1 MTEQLNEIS
10 STVEQSTMSTDQSD
24 IQTEPKNL
32 NLLSITQS
40 NENTKHAAG
49 NENAPIG
56 GTELGQLGFPKTEIM
71 ASGADSRSAG
81 RIDNVAAGPADKAPD
96 RAQRIKDAAAE
107 MKAGGN
113 IKALDLLEESAKKG
127 KEEFK
132 KMFDDLNKEAERI
145 GSKYSLKCDFGVNEK
160 GQQAVEVW
168 LSHPRQ
174 VGWGQE
180 ITFPSKKK

>member
-1 MTEQLNEIS
+1 MSEQLNEVS
-10 STVEQSTMSTDQSD
+10 SKVEQSAVSTNHSET
-24 IQTEPKNL
+24 QTEPQNL
-32 NLLSITQS
+32 NLLSLTQS
-40 NENTKHAAG
+40 NESMKHIAADQ
-49 NENAPIG
+49 NVPKG
-56 GTELGQLGFPKTEIM
+56 GTELGQFGFPKTEIM
-71 ASGADSRSAG
+71 AAAPDSASSGRTDKIAS
-81 RIDNVAAGPADKAPD
+81 GPSDKAPD
-96 RAQRIKDAAAE
+96 RAQRIKDAAAQ
-107 MKAGGN
+107 MKDGGN

-132 KMFDDLNKEAERI
+132 KTFDDLNKEAGKI

-180 ITFPSKKK
+180 ITFPSKQK